1 MPKYSCW
8 TEEERSH
15 FKALLLLFLGAKTPI
30 RGQKQMWAFAL
41 MVLATE
47 ITYRDKM

>member
-1 MPKYSCW
+1 MPKCSCW

-30 RGQKQMWAFAL
+30 RGQNQMWGFTL
-41 MVLATE
+41 TVLATE
-47 ITYRDKM
+47 ITYHDQI